1 MRNRVKCN
9 RVAIRVFKIVDIKS
23 DNFSTFIHISK
34 LVYVVR
40 NGLKIGLFG
49 IYAPCKQHIKNTQKK
64 SNVYRKFNMSYI

>member
-9 RVAIRVFKIVDIKS
+9 RVAIRVLKIVDIKG

-40 NGLKIGLFG
+40 NGLKMGLNG
-49 IYAPCKQHIKNTQKK
+49 VYAPCKEQTKNTKKK
-64 SNVYRKFNMSYI
+64 SNIYRKLNISYI